1 MAKAATLVCAT
12 AQRSCQRLIHRGAE
26 IARRHQ
32 TPLLVLSVSGSG
44 PNVLSNP
51 EAAGAMNVLYAVSSE
66 VGAEMTML
74 TASNA
79 KQAIA
84 AFMRERNVK
93 HLVLGQGKGGVNS
106 LAEQLMIEFPDTA
119 FYVEPGA

>member
-44 PNVLSNP
+44 LNVLSNP
-51 EAAGAMNVLYAVSSE
+51 EAAEAMNVLYAVSSE

-74 TASNA
+74 TATNA

-106 LAEQLMIEFPDTA
+106 LVEQLMIEFPDTA